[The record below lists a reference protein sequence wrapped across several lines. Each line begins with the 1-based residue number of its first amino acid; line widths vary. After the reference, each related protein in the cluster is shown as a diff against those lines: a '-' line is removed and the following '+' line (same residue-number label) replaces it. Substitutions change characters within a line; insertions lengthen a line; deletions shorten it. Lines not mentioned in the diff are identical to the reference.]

1 MAKASQKNTTIT
13 VTGLKDSDGNTGL
26 TAIVSRT
33 GPDKG
38 KIISVKNNQGKFLD
52 YSSAKEIS
60 LIDDNKNIIQNQLDA
75 FAIVGAPTSLA
86 DQSGGLGNADPVQL
100 DGIIDKEPY
109 DQEITGKTETGV
121 VLNTVDQTPAAQRVG
136 NQGGSNTSGRV
147 FVLPVDMQIN
157 GDGSQDHIRIRA
169 LKYKPPQ
176 GNNQAFANIVKG
188 GVQSQNANLP
198 PQGYEY
204 EGEVILPIPSA
215 VRDRASASW
224 AMSSMSPITAAAVG
238 VVAGPAIDAV
248 GGDIGALGTGLTRL
262 LQGIPDIFSKESE
275 EFKQV
280 AAASLSA
287 SLIKSIGIGGNLE
300 PSDLIAR
307 KTGKAANPNMEL
319 LFRGPNMR
327 AFDLGWKFVS
337 RSPEEA
343 KVLRQIIKFLKVQ
356 SLPNISENA
365 NLINSPNVF
374 FIRYMN
380 GNSRIKSLPQ
390 PKICALTD
398 FGIDHTPDSLGWSAY
413 EDSHPVATAIT
424 MQFLELTPLFR
435 NELEAGFPEDD
446 DVGF

>member
-1 MAKASQKNTTIT
+1 MAKASQKNKTIT

-38 KIISVKNNQGKFLD
+38 KIISVKNNQSKFLD

-60 LIDDNKNIIQNQLDA
+60 LIDNNKNIIQNQLDA
-75 FAIVGAPTSLA
+75 LAIAPTSLA
-86 DQSGGLGNADPVQL
+86 DQSDGLGNSDPVEL
-100 DGIIDKEPY
+100 DGIIDEEPY
-109 DQEITGKTETGV
+109 NQEVTGQTETGV
-121 VLNTVDQTPAAQRVG
+121 VLNSTDQTPAAQRVG
-136 NQGGSNTSGRV
+136 NQGGTNISGRV
-147 FVLPVDMQIN
+147 FVLPIDMQIN

-248 GGDIGALGTGLTRL
+248 GGDIGALGSGLTRL
-262 LQGIPDIFSKESE
+262 LKGIPDIFSKESE

-307 KTGKAANPNMEL
+307 KIGKAANPNMEL

-343 KVLRQIIKFLKVQ
+343 KGF
-356 SLPNISENA
+356 EA
-365 NLINSPNVF
+365 N
-374 FIRYMN
+374 Y
-380 GNSRIKSLPQ
+380 
-390 PKICALTD
+390 
-398 FGIDHTPDSLGWSAY
+398 
-413 EDSHPVATAIT
+413 
-424 MQFLELTPLFR
+424 
-435 NELEAGFPEDD
+435 
-446 DVGF
+446 